1 MAAAATFTTPQ
12 LVDKPGAR
20 HAMWKYF
27 GFKTMSTVKSLTPK
41 HHCAN
46 GVTKHDW
53 TKQLKDKHPDLHK
66 EVRERQVINLPAK
79 KATFSAKSKQRQP
92 PSLSTKV
99 ALEKN

>member
-1 MAAAATFTTPQ
+1 MQQWDFRRVAAAAVLQDVHFIPHY
-12 LVDKPGAR
+12 LVSAKDDNLN
-20 HAMWKYF
+20 
-27 GFKTMSTVKSLTPK
+27 TSPK

-53 TKQLKDKHPDLHK
+53 PKQLKDKHPDLHK
-66 EVRERQVINLPAK
+66 EVRERQVITYIPVK